1 MNNIIAFAN
10 QKGGCG
16 KSTHCLLF
24 ANYLAWKGEN
34 VCIVDTDIQQTLVLQ
49 RKDDMEFFE
58 GEEPYS
64 IQGFDVAEPAV
75 MKKLMKNC
83 QQFDGWVLIDCP
95 GNMKEDGLIP
105 VLTQSDYIVCPYRYD
120 QKTLSSTGVFVK
132 ILQNLSSV
140 YNCRIPIL
148 FLPNNINRKG
158 NLEEKKMW
166 RQVAEMF
173 SMVGTVLDPVPSRVA
188 LERVNTC
195 EITASQRDIVSKV
208 YDNIINIINK

>member
-1 MNNIIAFAN
+1 MNKIIAFAN

-16 KSTHCLLF
+16 KSTHCLLL
-24 ANYLAWKGEN
+24 ANYLAWKGKN
-34 VCIVDTDIQQTLVLQ
+34 VCIIDTDIQQTLVLQ

-58 GEEPYS
+58 DMEPYS
-64 IQGFDVAEPAV
+64 IQGFDVAEPEV
-75 MKKLMKNC
+75 MEQLMQNCKK
-83 QQFDGWVLIDCP
+83 FDGYVLIDCP

-105 VLTQSDYIVCPYRYD
+105 VLTKSDYIICPYRYD

-132 ILQNLSSV
+132 ILQKLQAS
-140 YNCRIPIL
+140 YGEKRTPIL

-195 EITASQRDIVSKV
+195 EITSAQKEVVSKV
-208 YDNIINIINK
+208 YEDIINIIK